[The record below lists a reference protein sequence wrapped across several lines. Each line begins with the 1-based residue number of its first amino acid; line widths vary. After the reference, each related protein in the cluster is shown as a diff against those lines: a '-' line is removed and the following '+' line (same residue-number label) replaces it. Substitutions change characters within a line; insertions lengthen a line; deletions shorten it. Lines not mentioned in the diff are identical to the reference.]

1 MLHWRT
7 VQTLPVMKLINCLRG
22 QAPPLFNDSGSRLFA
37 MADRQLKK
45 QARKVFE
52 YEVAQGLYVV
62 LANGLGRLLFSR
74 FGHILC

>member
-1 MLHWRT
+1 
-7 VQTLPVMKLINCLRG
+7 MKLINCLRG
-22 QAPPLFNDSGSRLFA
+22 QTLPLFNDCGSRLFA
-37 MADRQLKK
+37 TADRQLKK
-45 QARKVFE
+45 QARKAFE